1 MKPEIIEKVN
11 EFLTEE
17 FEIDS
22 AILTPEA
29 RIVEDL
35 GIESLDF
42 VDIVVIIERD
52 FGFKVKREDMAGI
65 RTLEDLYK
73 YIDFRAV

>member
-22 AILTPEA
+22 SMLTPEA

-52 FGFKVKREDMAGI
+52 FGFKVKREEMAGI

-73 YIDFRAV
+73 YIENRAV

>member
-1 MKPEIIEKVN
+1 
-11 EFLTEE
+11 L
-17 FEIDS
+17 
-22 AILTPEA
+22 LTPEA

-73 YIDFRAV
+73 YIDSRAV

>member
-17 FEIDS
+17 FEIDPS
-22 AILTPEA
+22 LLTPEA

-52 FGFKVKREDMAGI
+52 FGFKVKREDMSGI

-73 YIDFRAV
+73 YIDARAV

>member
-17 FEIDS
+17 FEID
-22 AILTPEA
+22 AALLTPEA

-52 FGFKVKREDMAGI
+52 FGFRVKREDMAGI

-73 YIDFRAV
+73 YIESRAV

>member
-17 FEIDS
+17 FEIEPS
-22 AILTPEA
+22 LLTPEA

-52 FGFKVKREDMAGI
+52 FGFKVKREEMAGV

-73 YIDFRAV
+73 YIETRAV

>member
-1 MKPEIIEKVN
+1 MKPEIVAKVN
-11 EFLTEE
+11 EFLAEE
-17 FEIDS
+17 FEIET
-22 AILTPEA
+22 ALLTPEA
-29 RIVEDL
+29 RLVEDL

-52 FGFKVKREDMAGI
+52 FGFKVKREDMEGV

-73 YIDFRAV
+73 YIETRAV

>member
-17 FEIDS
+17 FEIES
-22 AILTPEA
+22 SLLTPEA

-52 FGFKVKREDMAGI
+52 FGFKVKREEMAGV

-73 YIDFRAV
+73 YIETRAV

>member
-11 EFLTEE
+11 EFLTGE

-22 AILTPEA
+22 ALLTPEA

-52 FGFKVKREDMAGI
+52 FGFKVKREDMSGI

-73 YIDFRAV
+73 YIDARAV

>member
-17 FEIDS
+17 FEIDL
-22 AILTPEA
+22 ALLTPEA

-73 YIDFRAV
+73 YIGSRAV

>member
-11 EFLTEE
+11 KFLNEE

-22 AILTPEA
+22 ELLTPEA
-29 RIVEDL
+29 LIVADL

-52 FGFKVKREDMAGI
+52 FGFRVKREDMAGI

-73 YIDFRAV
+73 YIESRAV

>member
-22 AILTPEA
+22 ALLTPEA

-52 FGFKVKREDMAGI
+52 FGFKVKREDMSGI

-73 YIDFRAV
+73 YIDARAV